1 MNTQLIIIEG
11 LPGSGKSTVAQFV
24 SEILADNGVEAQLFG
39 EGNLEHPADYD
50 GVSFYRQDEFNQLL
64 SDHESY
70 KEIVESRSVKYG
82 SHFLIP
88 YRKIKNELGSE
99 FPDELLQE
107 ILTRDIY
114 ELPFEQNVSLIT
126 EKWNCFKEETLRS
139 NSIYIF
145 ECCFIQN
152 PLTIGTVKYNKQK
165 EEVINY
171 VLQLEDAVKSLNPL
185 LIYIDQKDIKSTF
198 EKAINE
204 RPKEWSNGFI
214 EYYTNQGF
222 GKMQGY
228 HGFDGT
234 VQVLQERKN
243 IELEIFDL
251 LKINK
256 RKIDNSQYDMEK
268 CKEELR
274 EILSKTMK
282 RRENQ

>member
-11 LPGSGKSTVAQFV
+11 LPGSGKSTVAQLV
-24 SEILADNGVEAQLFG
+24 SEILADKGVEALMFQ

-64 SDHESY
+64 SDHEGF
-70 KEIVESRSVKYG
+70 KEILESRAVKHR
-82 SHFLIP
+82 SDFLIP
-88 YRKIKNELGSE
+88 YRKIKNECGSD

-107 ILTRDIY
+107 IFTRDIY
-114 ELPFEQNVSLIT
+114 ELPFDQNVRLIT
-126 EKWNCFKEETLRS
+126 EKWNGFKEDNLLS
-139 NSIYIF
+139 NSIHIF

-152 PLTIGTVKYNKQK
+152 PLTIGTVKYNIPK

-171 VLQLEDAVKSLNPL
+171 VLQLEDVVKPLNPL

-204 RPKEWSNGFI
+204 RPKEWSDGFI

-243 IELEIFDL
+243 IELEIFNL
-251 LKINK
+251 LKIDK
-256 RKIDNSQYDMEK
+256 RWFDNSQYDIEK

-274 EILSKTMK
+274 EIL
-282 RRENQ
+282 NIF

>member
-1 MNTQLIIIEG
+1 MNTQLIIIVG
-11 LPGSGKSTVAQFV
+11 LPGSGKSTVAQLV
-24 SEILADNGVEAQLFG
+24 SEILADKGVEAQMFQ

-64 SDHESY
+64 SGHEGF
-70 KEIVESRSVKYG
+70 KEILESRTVKHG
-82 SHFLIP
+82 SNFLIP
-88 YRKIKNELGSE
+88 YQKIKNECGSD

-107 ILTRDIY
+107 IFTRDIY
-114 ELPFEQNVSLIT
+114 ELPFDQNVRLIT
-126 EKWNCFKEETLRS
+126 EKWNDFKEDNLHS
-139 NSIYIF
+139 NSIHIF

-152 PLTIGTVKYNKQK
+152 PLTIGTVKYNIPK

-171 VLQLEDAVKSLNPL
+171 VLQLEDVVKSLNPL

-204 RPKEWSNGFI
+204 RPKEWSDGFI

-234 VQVLQERKN
+234 IQVLQERKN
-243 IELEIFDL
+243 IELEIFNL
-251 LKINK
+251 LKIDK
-256 RKIDNSQYDMEK
+256 RWIDNSQYDIDK

-274 EILSKTMK
+274 EIL
-282 RRENQ
+282 NIF

>member
-1 MNTQLIIIEG
+1 MSTQLIIIEG
-11 LPGSGKSTVAQFV
+11 LPGSGKSSVAQLV
-24 SEILADNGVEAQLFG
+24 SDILADKGVEAQMFQ

-64 SDHESY
+64 SDHEGF
-70 KEIVESRSVKYG
+70 KEILESRAVKHG
-82 SHFLIP
+82 SNFLIP
-88 YRKIKNELGSE
+88 YRKIKNECGTD

-107 ILTRDIY
+107 IFTRDIY
-114 ELPFEQNVSLIT
+114 ELPFDQNVRLIT
-126 EKWNCFKEETLRS
+126 EKWKCFKEDNLRS
-139 NSIYIF
+139 NTIYIF

-152 PLTIGTVKYNKQK
+152 PLTIGTVKYNIQK

-171 VLQLEDAVKSLNPL
+171 VLQLEDVVKPLNPL

-204 RPKEWSNGFI
+204 RPKEWSDGFI

-228 HGFDGT
+228 YGFDGT

-243 IELEIFDL
+243 IELEIFNL
-251 LKINK
+251 LKIDK
-256 RKIDNSQYDMEK
+256 RRIDNSQYDIEK

-274 EILSKTMK
+274 DIL
-282 RRENQ
+282 NIFL